1 MSSNIVDPYAACLS
15 TVDNSGRPSSRILYI
30 RDFNK
35 DGFIFYTNY
44 DSKKGSDILEN
55 NYGALN
61 VFWGELERQIR
72 IKGLIKKVD
81 DSTSD
86 KYFNDRPRASQI
98 GAWASNQS
106 QKIKNRKEL
115 ESKIRFYEDK
125 FKGIN
130 IPRPSNWGGYNLSP
144 YQIEFWQGRPSR
156 LHDRILYVKENNQ
169 WVKSRLSP

>member
-1 MSSNIVDPYAACLS
+1 MELI
-15 TVDNSGRPSSRILYI
+15 GILHFGVY
-30 RDFNK
+30 FMLLL
-35 DGFIFYTNY
+35 F
-44 DSKKGSDILEN
+44 
-55 NYGALN
+55 
-61 VFWGELERQIR
+61 FWKELERQIR

-98 GAWASNQS
+98 GAWASDQS

-156 LHDRILYVKENNQ
+156 LHDRIQYSLINGDSK
-169 WVKSRLSP
+169 RFFM